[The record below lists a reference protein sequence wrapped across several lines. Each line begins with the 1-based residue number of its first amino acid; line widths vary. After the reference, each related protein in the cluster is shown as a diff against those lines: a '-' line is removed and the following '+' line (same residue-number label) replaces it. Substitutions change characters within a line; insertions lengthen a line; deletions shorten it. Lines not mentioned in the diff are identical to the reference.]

1 MQRTTDVQSQTPPS
15 KESSAEIGQK
25 TGAERRVSRDMQRR
39 TPDEMIE
46 HLKSQSAT
54 AKQINAHR
62 RPRMDTASGMRDSA
76 KRASASANRMTIG
89 IRHTTDSTPE
99 CKNDNCCEIALP

>member
-1 MQRTTDVQSQTPPS
+1 MCNLRRRPRRSRA
-15 KESSAEIGQK
+15 AEIGQK

-54 AKQINAHR
+54 AKQMRTDAQEQT
-62 RPRMDTASGMRDSA
+62 DTASGMRDSA